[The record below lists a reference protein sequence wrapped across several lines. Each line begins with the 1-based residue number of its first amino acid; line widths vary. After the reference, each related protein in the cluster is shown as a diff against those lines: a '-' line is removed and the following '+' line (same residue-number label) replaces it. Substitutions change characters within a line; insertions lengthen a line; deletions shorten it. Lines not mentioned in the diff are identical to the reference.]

1 MPRAGRSGRSLH
13 LKAMVPMACQDRVEG
28 GDSPAAE
35 RGAVVVRT
43 GALRLFLASR
53 SPRRRELLR
62 EAGYAF
68 GFEHPGIEDSELLPG
83 EVGAREW
90 VASLAYLK
98 ARAGV
103 ELAGSAEVVLGAD
116 TACVMDGK
124 LIGTPRDA
132 EEAAGM
138 IRAFEGREH
147 EVVSGIA
154 LVCPRTGRR
163 MLGTES
169 ARVWVGTIGAPRI
182 GEYVASRGWEGKAG
196 AYNLSE
202 RLAAGWPI
210 RYEGDP
216 STIMGLPLARLEAML
231 RAFVDGGAR
240 DGVTS

>member
-1 MPRAGRSGRSLH
+1 M
-13 LKAMVPMACQDRVEG
+13 
-28 GDSPAAE
+28 
-35 RGAVVVRT
+35 VVRP

-68 GFEHPGIEDSELLPG
+68 GFEHPGIEDSELVPDG
-83 EVGAREW
+83 VGAREW

-98 ARAGV
+98 ARAGADRFDV
-103 ELAGSAEVVLGAD
+103 ARAGLGEIVLGAD

-132 EEAAGM
+132 DEAAGM

-154 LVCPRTGRR
+154 LVCPKTGRR

-169 ARVWVGTIGAPRI
+169 ARVWVGTIGAQRI
-182 GEYVASRGWEGKAG
+182 ADYVASRGWEGKAG

-231 RAFVDGGAR
+231 RAFVDERWR
-240 DGVTS
+240 DGVTP